1 MQERYRFNGREEKVK
16 GHGIKMKIA
25 TLLFTYNRSYHTE
38 QVLFALKENTVLPQ
52 KLIVFQDGRKRETDI
67 NEWNKVNSLIHKIDW
82 CDHEIVVSGH
92 NKGLADAIVS
102 GVDYAFQEYDA
113 IIVLEDDCVPHREF
127 MAFMIE
133 CLHKY
138 QEEDKVYNVSGYAY
152 PVDVED
158 NGTDAYFTRR
168 ISSWGWGTWKDRWAY
183 FDRDY
188 RIWSRLMNNPEQA
201 EQLRVWG
208 ADLQNYL
215 RGNICGK
222 CNSWGVFWSL
232 NVIERGGYCLSC
244 YRALIS
250 NIGFDGSGEHSGVRK
265 NIIESCEKEKHNF
278 RLPDK
283 IELPPDCEQAFADL
297 FAWTPPEER
306 KELYIDFLLKW
317 VKYATNSQ
325 FKLADRLLE
334 KGIKKCSIW
343 GKGKLC
349 ALLLEELQGKVDVLS
364 VIESF
369 PAEEDY
375 QGVPVVGLNEIPEE
389 SQLIIVI
396 PMHDFQKIVR
406 MAGQVTK
413 CELISLD
420 KILEL

>member
-1 MQERYRFNGREEKVK
+1 M
-16 GHGIKMKIA
+16 
-25 TLLFTYNRSYHTE
+25 
-38 QVLFALKENTVLPQ
+38 
-52 KLIVFQDGRKRETDI
+52 I
-67 NEWNKVNSLIHKIDW
+67 N
-82 CDHEIVVSGH
+82 
-92 NKGLADAIVS
+92 
-102 GVDYAFQEYDA
+102 
-113 IIVLEDDCVPHREF
+113 
-127 MAFMIE
+127 
-133 CLHKY
+133 
-138 QEEDKVYNVSGYAY
+138 
-152 PVDVED
+152 
-158 NGTDAYFTRR
+158 
-168 ISSWGWGTWKDRWAY
+168 
-183 FDRDY
+183 
-188 RIWSRLMNNPEQA
+188 
-201 EQLRVWG
+201 
-208 ADLQNYL
+208 
-215 RGNICGK
+215 
-222 CNSWGVFWSL
+222 
-232 NVIERGGYCLSC
+232 
-244 YRALIS
+244 
-250 NIGFDGSGEHSGVRK
+250 NIGFDGTGVHSGVRK
-265 NIIESCEKEKHNF
+265 NIIELFEKEKHNF

-283 IELPPDCEQAFADL
+283 IELPPGCEQAFADF

-317 VKYATNSQ
+317 VKYATHSQ

-375 QGVPVVGLNEIPEE
+375 QGVPVVGVNEIPEE